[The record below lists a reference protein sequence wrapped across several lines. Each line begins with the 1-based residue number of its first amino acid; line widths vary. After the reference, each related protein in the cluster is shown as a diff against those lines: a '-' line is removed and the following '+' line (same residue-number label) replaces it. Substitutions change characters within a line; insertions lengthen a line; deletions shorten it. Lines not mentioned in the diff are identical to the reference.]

1 MSALNFPSTT
11 VVVTEAMFH
20 KSFLD
25 AYREAVF
32 RVPNKYSSDPWL
44 QEVLILFMPSYIA
57 SKSNPTGGY
66 ADLES
71 CIKVW
76 MLLLDSD
83 FASVKTQAC

>member
-32 RVPNKYSSDPWL
+32 RVPHKHSSEPWV
-44 QEVLILFMPSYIA
+44 QEVLILFMPVYMA
-57 SKSNPTGGY
+57 R
-66 ADLES
+66 
-71 CIKVW
+71 
-76 MLLLDSD
+76 
-83 FASVKTQAC
+83 